1 MFTYFEKIV
10 FVLIEIKF
18 SRLSVLNSESF
29 LICAN
34 D

>member
-18 SRLSVLNSESF
+18 SRISVLITESF

>member
-18 SRLSVLNSESF
+18 SRLSVLNTESF
-29 LICAN
+29 FNMC
-34 D
+34 

>member
-10 FVLIEIKF
+10 FVEIKF
-18 SRLSVLNSESF
+18 SRLSVLNTESF
-29 LICAN
+29 LICTN